1 MEERRK
7 SKRVQT
13 HLHVQWETDSSVRE
27 ATITNYSVHGCFV
40 QDEVEEPGNKP
51 VKLTVQLPNGTTIQ
65 LWGMVA
71 FHLPTLG
78 FGLHFKPRSRSPQD
92 RLTFD
97 KWRNYVDEHR
107 VRDSVIG
114 EPSIVTAA

>member
-7 SKRVQT
+7 SKRIQT
-13 HLHVQWETDSSVRE
+13 HLRVQWEIGSSVRE
-27 ATITNYSVHGCFV
+27 ATITNCSVYGCFV

-51 VKLTVQLPNGTTIQ
+51 VKLTVQLPNGTSIQ
-65 LWGMVA
+65 LWGIVS

-78 FGLHFKPRSRSPQD
+78 FGLHFKPRSRTGQD

-97 KWRNYVDEHR
+97 KWRNYVEEQR
-107 VRDSVIG
+107 ARDVVIV
-114 EPSIVTAA
+114 EPAIVTAA

>member
-7 SKRVQT
+7 SKRTQA
-13 HLHVQWETDSSVRE
+13 HLHVQWETHSSVRE
-27 ATITNYSVHGCFV
+27 ATVTNCSVHGCFV
-40 QDEVEEPGNKP
+40 QAEVEEPGNEP
-51 VKLTVQLPNGTTIQ
+51 VKPTIQLPNGASVE
-65 LWGMVA
+65 LWGTVA

-97 KWRNYVDEHR
+97 RWRNYVEEQR
-107 VRDSVIG
+107 ERDLVID